1 MNICRLRCYCSVPK
15 SCPIL
20 CEPMNCST
28 PGFPVLHHLLEFA
41 QTHVHWVSDAI
52 QPSHLQ
58 PLSFPFAFHFLS
70 IRVFSSE
77 LALHIRWP
85 KYWSFS
91 FSISPSNEYS
101 GLISFRID
109 LFDLLAVQGTLKSF
123 PTLQLESI
131 SSLALSLLCGPA
143 LTSVGFPDSLVGKE
157 SACNAGDP
165 GLIPGSG
172 RSTGEAIGYPLRY
185 SWASLVAQ
193 LVKNLP
199 IMRETWVRSLGSEYP
214 LEKGKAEY
222 FSIVHGVIK
231 SQIRMSYFHFL
242 TSVHDYWKNHR
253 FDCTDLF

>member
-1 MNICRLRCYCSVPK
+1 MPSN
-15 SCPIL
+15 
-20 CEPMNCST
+20 
-28 PGFPVLHHLLEFA
+28 HLIFCHSLF
-41 QTHVHWVSDAI
+41 
-52 QPSHLQ
+52 L
-58 PLSFPFAFHFLS
+58 LPFTFLS

-77 LALHIRWP
+77 LAVHIRWP

-199 IMRETWVRSLGSEYP
+199 IMRETWVRSLGWEYP

-253 FDCTDLF
+253 FDCTDLFWQKRNVSFQIKEHGT